1 MQGRVHST
9 ESFGSADGPGVRF
22 IVFLQGC
29 PMRCRYCHNP
39 DTWALDRG
47 TLMEPTELLDQAER
61 YRSYWGREGGITVS
75 GGETLLQPE
84 FVAELFEAAHARGIN
99 TCLDTSLA
107 PFTRQ
112 QPFYQAWERIM
123 AACDLVLADIKHIDP
138 AEHRALTGHS
148 NENILDALRWLSDAG
163 VPVWIRHVLV
173 SGITDND
180 EYLRRTAD
188 FIKTLSNVRR
198 VDVLPYHS
206 LGVYKWD
213 ELGIP
218 YTLRDTQPPSKE
230 RVENAERILGA
241 AVSGLPQA

>member
-47 TLMEPTELLDQAER
+47 TLMEPAELLDQAER

-75 GGETLLQPE
+75 GGEALLQPE

-163 VPVWIRHVLV
+163 VPCGSLTCWSLA
-173 SGITDND
+173 SPTTTSTS
-180 EYLRRTAD
+180 TAPQ
-188 FIKTLSNVRR
+188 TLSGRFRDVRR

>member
-1 MQGRVHST
+1 
-9 ESFGSADGPGVRF
+9 
-22 IVFLQGC
+22 
-29 PMRCRYCHNP
+29 
-39 DTWALDRG
+39 
-47 TLMEPTELLDQAER
+47 MEPAELLDQAER
-61 YRSYWGREGGITVS
+61 YRSYWGREGGITIS
-75 GGETLLQPE
+75 GGEALLQPE

-173 SGITDND
+173 PGITDNG
-180 EYLRRTAD
+180 EYLHRTAD

-230 RVENAERILGA
+230 HVENAERILGA